1 MDTFLKVPNLNM
13 LQSLV
18 NHAEGEIAFVED
30 TNSCYVYHDDNWLPI
45 NVKAEPGTDGLNIS
59 LYDLNKQIIG
69 QLDPLSAEELDEKV
83 KMLNCFGKKNLYMLN
98 CKEINYFTILAY
110 NDSENL
116 DYSSFGEGIISLL
129 YDLTDSIYAIDEK
142 TDDVVEIWIKYEE
155 EPIVFYLFNY
165 ENGLVTYGR

>member
-30 TNSCYVYHDDNWLPI
+30 TNSCYVYHNDNWLPI

-98 CKEINYFTILAY
+98 CKRLIIL
-110 NDSENL
+110 
-116 DYSSFGEGIISLL
+116 
-129 YDLTDSIYAIDEK
+129 
-142 TDDVVEIWIKYEE
+142 
-155 EPIVFYLFNY
+155 LF
-165 ENGLVTYGR
+165 

>member
-30 TNSCYVYHDDNWLPI
+30 TNSYYVYNDNNWLSI
-45 NVKAEPGTDGLNIS
+45 NVKAEPGADGLNIS

-83 KMLNCFGKKNLYMLN
+83 KMLYY
-98 CKEINYFTILAY
+98 INR
-110 NDSENL
+110 
-116 DYSSFGEGIISLL
+116 
-129 YDLTDSIYAIDEK
+129 
-142 TDDVVEIWIKYEE
+142 
-155 EPIVFYLFNY
+155 
-165 ENGLVTYGR
+165 VTFL